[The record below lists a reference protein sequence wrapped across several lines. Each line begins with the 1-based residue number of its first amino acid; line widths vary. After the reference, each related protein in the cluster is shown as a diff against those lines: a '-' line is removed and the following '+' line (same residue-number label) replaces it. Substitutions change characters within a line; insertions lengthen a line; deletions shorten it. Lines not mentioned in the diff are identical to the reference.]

1 MSDPSRRGAD
11 RASRLARAA
20 ALSGTSG
27 KVCPADHATLL
38 LEAIIEPGDRV
49 TSEGDNQKQ
58 ADFLASALAKVDPAR
73 VHDLHMVQSV
83 LALPDHL
90 AVVER
95 GIATRLDFSY
105 AGPQSRR
112 LAKLVASNALK
123 IGAIHTYLE
132 LYARV
137 LVDLTPQVSLVVAD
151 KADCD
156 GNLYTGPNTEDT
168 PTITEAA
175 AFRGGIV
182 VAQVNEI
189 VDRLPRVDVP
199 GDWIDVV
206 IPSPKP
212 YLIDPLFTRD
222 PAKVRDENVL
232 MAMMA
237 IAAVYEPYQVQRLN
251 HGIGYATAAIEL
263 VLPTFAAP
271 RGLKGKIARHF
282 VLNPHPTLIPAIKA
296 GFVESVYCF
305 GSELGMERYVS
316 NHADIF
322 PVGADGNLRCNR
334 ALAQAAGL
342 YACDLFIGGT
352 LQIDAQGNS
361 STATK
366 GRITGFGGAP
376 NMGADPRGRR
386 HASPTWL
393 RAGRKAG
400 DSLRGRKLVVQMVQT
415 RQPNGAPSFVERL
428 DAFDLAASAGFAL
441 PPVMIYGDDVTHV
454 ITERGVA
461 NLLRCRSPQERE
473 AALRAVAGDT
483 EFGKRRSAEA
493 GDTLRRRG
501 IVAFPTD
508 LGIDVSTA
516 TRDWLAAKTI
526 DDLVTAS
533 GGLYAPPAKFRPHA
547 AVPNAIPVTQ
557 D

>member
-1 MSDPSRRGAD
+1 MSDISRRGAD

-27 KVCPADHATLL
+27 KICPAGRATLL

-49 TSEGDNQKQ
+49 TIEGDNQKQ

-90 AVVER
+90 AVFER
-95 GIATRLDFSY
+95 GIANRLDFAY
-105 AGPQSRR
+105 AGPQSCK
-112 LAKLVASNALK
+112 LAELVAANAVR

-132 LYARV
+132 LYARM
-137 LVDLTPQVSLVVAD
+137 LVDLAPQVALVVAD
-151 KADCD
+151 KADRD

-199 GDWIDVV
+199 GDWVDVV
-206 IPSPKP
+206 VPSPKP

-222 PAKVRDENVL
+222 PVKIRENKIL

-237 IAAVYEPYQVQRLN
+237 IAAVYEPYEIRRLN

-263 VLPTFAAP
+263 ILPTFGAA
-271 RGLKGKIARHF
+271 RGLKGKVATHF
-282 VLNPHPTLIPAIKA
+282 VLNPHPTLIPAIEA

-316 NHADIF
+316 ERADVF
-322 PVGADGNLRCNR
+322 PVGADGNLRSNR
-334 ALAQAAGL
+334 ALAQVAGQ
-342 YACDLFIGGT
+342 YACDLFVGAT

-366 GRITGFGGAP
+366 GRIAGFGGAP
-376 NMGADPRGRR
+376 NMGADARGRR
-386 HASPTWL
+386 HSSPAWL
-393 RAGRKAG
+393 HAGQQAG
-400 DSLRGRKLVVQMVQT
+400 DSTRGRKLLLQMVET
-415 RQPNGAPSFVERL
+415 RQPDGMPSFVERL
-428 DAFDLAASAGFAL
+428 DAVDLATAAGFEL

-454 ITERGVA
+454 ITEQGVA
-461 NLLRCRSPQERE
+461 NLLLCRSPKERE
-473 AALRAVAGDT
+473 GALRAIAGDT
-483 EFGKRRSAEA
+483 DFGRAQAR
-493 GDTLRRRG
+493 DMTDNLRELR
-501 IVAFPTD
+501 IVMRPSD
-508 LGIDVSTA
+508 LGIDAKDA
-516 TRDWLAAKTI
+516 TRDLLSARTI
-526 DDLVTAS
+526 DDLVVWS
-533 GGLYAPPAKFRPHA
+533 GGLYVPPLKFR
-547 AVPNAIPVTQ
+547 TCR
-557 D
+557 

>member
-1 MSDPSRRGAD
+1 MSDPSQHKAD
-11 RASRLARAA
+11 RPSRLARGA
-20 ALSGTSG
+20 ALCGGSG
-27 KVCPADHATLL
+27 KLCPAERAIRL
-38 LEAIIEPGDRV
+38 LEAVIEPGDRV
-49 TSEGDNQKQ
+49 AIEGDNQKQ
-58 ADFLASALAKVDPAR
+58 ADFLASAMANVDPAR
-73 VHDLHMVQSV
+73 IHDLHMVQSV

-90 AVVER
+90 AVFGR
-95 GIATRLDFSY
+95 GIANRLDFAY
-105 AGPQSRR
+105 AGPQSRQ
-112 LAKLVASNALK
+112 LAELVVSNALR

-132 LYARV
+132 LYARM
-137 LVDLTPQVSLVVAD
+137 LVDLTPNVALVVAD
-151 KADCD
+151 KADRN

-168 PTITEAA
+168 PTLIEAA

-189 VDRLPRVDVP
+189 VDQLPRVDVP
-199 GDWIDVV
+199 GDWVDFV

-212 YLIDPLFTRD
+212 YSIDPLFTRD
-222 PAKVRDENVL
+222 PAKIRDENVL

-263 VLPTFAAP
+263 LLPTFAAQ
-271 RGLKGKIARHF
+271 RGLKGRVARHF
-282 VLNPHPTLIPAIKA
+282 VLNPHPTLIPAIEA
-296 GFVESVYCF
+296 GFVDSVYCF

-316 NHADIF
+316 SRADIF
-322 PVGADGNLRCNR
+322 PVGSDGHLRSNR
-334 ALAQAAGL
+334 ALAQVAGQ
-342 YACDLFIGGT
+342 YACDLFIGST

-376 NMGADPRGRR
+376 NMGADARGRR
-386 HASPTWL
+386 HDSPTWL
-393 RAGRKAG
+393 RAGQEAG
-400 DSLRGRKLVVQMVQT
+400 ETLRGRKLVVQMVQT

-473 AALRAVAGDT
+473 AALRVVAGDT
-483 EFGKRRSAEA
+483 DFGKRQSAEA
-493 GDTLRRRG
+493 GDGLRRRG
-501 IVAFPTD
+501 IVAFPAD
-508 LGIDVSTA
+508 LDIDAATA

-533 GGLYAPPAKFRPHA
+533 GGLYAPPANFRPHPATPSA
-547 AVPNAIPVTQ
+547 APLTRA
-557 D
+557 